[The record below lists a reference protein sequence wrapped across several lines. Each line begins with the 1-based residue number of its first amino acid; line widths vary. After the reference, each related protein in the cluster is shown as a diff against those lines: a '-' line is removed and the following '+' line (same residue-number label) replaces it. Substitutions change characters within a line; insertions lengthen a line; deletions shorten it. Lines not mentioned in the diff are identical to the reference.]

1 MIRTTSKRALANS
14 PERASTTKKSR
25 AKPAQSNT
33 LLNYFQSNKPRE
45 PVKPE
50 LVQKSLFDYFKSN
63 SIDPTP
69 EDEKVNVKYDLV
81 DIRQIGARKQQVQIK
96 QEQTL
101 IKQEQT
107 LIKQEQTLIKKE
119 QKEELISIDPELM
132 TEIEDREETTI
143 DVKPSTETVRKCPF
157 YKRIEG
163 IFILIDINIPDNEHT
178 NGI

>member
-69 EDEKVNVKYDLV
+69 EDEKINVKYDLV
-81 DIRQIGARKQQVQIK
+81 DIRQIGAQKQQVQIK

-107 LIKQEQTLIKKE
+107 LIKNE

-132 TEIEDREETTI
+132 IEIEDREETTI